1 MFKRVTVVVEALG
14 LLAVAVF
21 VVMLFT
27 NQPSVSLPKPAPVAA
42 GQTPGTLSKEQAK
55 QLFNDSCSSCHGE
68 EGEGVYGPPLSGDH
82 SKKKYPNEQDQI
94 AVVTK
99 GVGQMRSFSADMT
112 PEQIR
117 AVVEYV
123 RSLPTKG
130 E

>member
-1 MFKRVTVVVEALG
+1 MFKRITMVVEVVG
-14 LLAVAVF
+14 LLAGAVF
-21 VVMLFT
+21 LVMLFT

-55 QLFNDSCSSCHGE
+55 QLYDESCSSCHGE
-68 EGEGVYGPPLSGDH
+68 EGEGVYGPALSGDH
-82 SKKKYPNEQDQI
+82 SKTKFPDEQAQI

-99 GVGQMRSFSADMT
+99 GVGQMRSFSADLT

-117 AVVEYV
+117 AVVDYV

-130 E
+130 